1 MVHMEKTKAAVFAAV
16 AACAGIA
23 FAGVSESF
31 ESVAAGER
39 PAEKWTGD
47 GSVTDATDA
56 TISEAPQGGFPI
68 SGDHT
73 KALSIDGEVK
83 CIDSGTAGGQA
94 QIDLLM
100 KVDEPGDELTDSDI
114 GDGKIA
120 VAAGDST
127 TLETDENEVQYVAL
141 KAYCSAKGAKAAW
154 VTVGKISIGAWHRV
168 TLKFDYAKN
177 LCQIS
182 VDGVPVVSSSGYLN
196 PSNLTDT
203 TSNGSWYGLVGE
215 NLPTSSSVAQIT
227 FSGCAYVDDVVI
239 TDNAGMASA
248 PAPVGNATIASGEVS
263 GSSIPL
269 SKLAE
274 WGVDATTIN
283 SAKLDST
290 GMTVAEKLACGL
302 EPTGDVAFKATD
314 MALSSAGVP
323 TITFPGSAGAKNG
336 VTPNYTIKVYAGDT
350 DVTANFDQGTT
361 AAATTDGYVTKS
373 VTPKSGYTVP
383 KVLKFKV
390 TASAAAASSGN

>member
-1 MVHMEKTKAAVFAAV
+1 MVHMEKMKAAVFAAV

-31 ESVAAGER
+31 ESVEAGSL

-47 GSVTDATDA
+47 GTVKAEAATEP
-56 TISEAPQGGFPI
+56 TGGFPI
-68 SGDHT
+68 LGNHAMS
-73 KALSIDGEVK
+73 LSIDGEVT
-83 CIDSGTAGGQA
+83 CADVGTSGAKA

-100 KVDEPGDELTDSDI
+100 KVDEPGDELTASDV

-127 TLETDENEVQYVAL
+127 TLITVNEVQYVAL
-141 KAYCSAKGAKAAW
+141 KAYCKAKGAAADW
-154 VTVGKISIGAWHRV
+154 VTVGEISIGAWHRV
-168 TLKFDYAKN
+168 TLKFDYANN

-182 VDGVPVVSSSGYLN
+182 VDGVPAVSQHGYLN

-203 TSNGSWYGLVGE
+203 ESTGSWYGLVGE
-215 NLPTSSSVAQIT
+215 NLPTSSSVEKIT
-227 FSGCAYVDDVVI
+227 FSGCALVDDVVI
-239 TDNAGMASA
+239 TDNAGMATA
-248 PAPVGNATIASGEVS
+248 PAPTGNATIASGEVS
-263 GSSIPL
+263 SVPYST
-269 SKLAE
+269 LAKF
-274 WGVDATTIN
+274 GVDATTIN
-283 SAKLDST
+283 SATLDGT
-290 GMTVAEKLACGL
+290 GMTVAKQLACGI
-302 EPTGDVAFKATD
+302 EPGSGIAFKATD

-323 TITFPGSAGAKNG
+323 TITFPGSATAKNG

-350 DVTANFDQGTT
+350 DVTDNFDQGTT
-361 AAATTDGYVTKS
+361 TAAATNGYVTKS

-390 TASAAAASSGN
+390 TAGAAAAPSGN